1 MSRWGGRAFVAL
13 TTTAFAE
20 VAPVPARYAF
30 CALDPATRARL
41 SDNLNPGFA
50 WRDVPPGTRSFAL
63 ICVDV
68 DVPSRGDDVNQE
80 GKVVAASLPR
90 VPFYHWV
97 VVDIP
102 GARTALAE
110 GAYSSSVTARGKPG
124 RQGPEGTRQGINDYT
139 GWFANDKDMGGDYYG
154 YDGPCPPW
162 NDEIRHRYT
171 FTLYALDAARC
182 PVE

>member
-1 MSRWGGRAFVAL
+1 MRKLPFRSPGGLRAVDNFSHWYDRCAMAMQRSLFRGTELMEL
-13 TTTAFAE
+13 TTTAFGDMQ
-20 VAPVPARYAF
+20 PIPPRYAF
-30 CALDPATRARL
+30 CALDPATHARL
-41 SDNLNPGFA
+41 SDSLNPSFA
-50 WRDVPPGTRSFAL
+50 WREVPPGTRSFAL

-90 VPFYHWV
+90 VPFYHWG

-124 RQGPEGTRQGINDYT
+124 PQGPGGTRQGINDYT
-139 GWFANDKDMGGDYYG
+139 GWVANDKETGGG
-154 YDGPCPPW
+154 Y
-162 NDEIRHRYT
+162 N
-171 FTLYALDAARC
+171 
-182 PVE
+182 